1 MCCVGVKLEE
11 YKDLKQQ
18 VAAQTS
24 QHKAKLMALQRQQ
37 QTDKVHRGYTQRRAG
52 GLVCC
57 VVVM

>member
-1 MCCVGVKLEE
+1 LVCVGSKLEE

-37 QTDKVHRGYTQRRAG
+37 QTDKVGITHREG
-52 GLVCC
+52 GWCDVSL
-57 VVVM
+57 